1 MVSGMVVVVW
11 HGIRVCARTLLQ
23 CHFNSI
29 SILYLKNLNILIIEQ
44 PFVKLDNKNIIDPRY
59 FANRYLD
66 FVLRTLI
73 VLQIDLIPAVLDL
86 LHLLLIDLDS
96 VN

>member
-1 MVSGMVVVVW
+1 MLP
-11 HGIRVCARTLLQ
+11 ILN
-23 CHFNSI
+23 FNSI